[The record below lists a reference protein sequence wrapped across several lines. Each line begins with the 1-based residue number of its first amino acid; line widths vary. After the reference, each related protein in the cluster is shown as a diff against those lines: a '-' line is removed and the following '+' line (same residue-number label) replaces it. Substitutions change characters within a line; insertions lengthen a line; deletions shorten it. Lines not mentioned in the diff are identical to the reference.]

1 MGALYPSGH
10 ALQIPWLKSGLGA
23 DQSGCHQ
30 ALSSSSVVSSRSHA
44 HAKILLQNCYHKV
57 ALVVLLQTCYNANDS
72 VALAAMREQ
81 KCCNNYRKMLWLL
94 NRSVAGRAWAEVLDG
109 LMPQELEAVL
119 FEVTSLQRV
128 MWFGDCQQGLSQPL
142 EVSRLCF
149 EM

>member
-1 MGALYPSGH
+1 M
-10 ALQIPWLKSGLGA
+10 
-23 DQSGCHQ
+23 
-30 ALSSSSVVSSRSHA
+30 SRA

-81 KCCNNYRKMLWLL
+81 LCCNNYRKMLWLL
-94 NRSVAGRAWAEVLDG
+94 NNSVAGRAWAEVLDG

-119 FEVTSLQRV
+119 FEVTSRQRV
-128 MWFGDCQQGLSQPL
+128 LWLGDVYRPL
-142 EVSRLCF
+142 EVGRLCF

>member
-1 MGALYPSGH
+1 MSCICVGSSL
-10 ALQIPWLKSGLGA
+10 L
-23 DQSGCHQ
+23 Q
-30 ALSSSSVVSSRSHA
+30 ALAAVSSGFVLQLCCFLPAMSRA

-72 VALAAMREQ
+72 VALAAMRYE
-81 KCCNNYRKMLWLL
+81 KCHNNYRKILWLL

-119 FEVTSLQRV
+119 FEVTSRQRV
-128 MWFGDCQQGLSQPL
+128 LWLGDVYRPL
-142 EVSRLCF
+142 EVGRLCF

>member
-1 MGALYPSGH
+1 
-10 ALQIPWLKSGLGA
+10 
-23 DQSGCHQ
+23 
-30 ALSSSSVVSSRSHA
+30 
-44 HAKILLQNCYHKV
+44 
-57 ALVVLLQTCYNANDS
+57 
-72 VALAAMREQ
+72 MRYQ
-81 KCCNNYRKMLWLL
+81 KCCNDYRKILWLL

-128 MWFGDCQQGLSQPL
+128 MWFGDDQQGLSRPL